1 MKLTKSQL
9 KQIIKEELELVE
21 EREPAWWEDKEFPGG
36 TTDADIEEMR
46 ARMREH
52 WPEDIETLEWQD
64 QVKLIPE
71 LVNKATGGHA
81 TIIRKF
87 YRAQGGGGTTHFDE
101 LVDLHPTSKHPNA
114 PHNRVPYLIKSIK
127 DFAFKKSNNK

>member
-1 MKLTKSQL
+1 MKITKRQL
-9 KQIIKEELELVE
+9 KQIIKEELELAK

-36 TTDADIEEMR
+36 TTDADIEDMR

-87 YRAQGGGGTTHFDE
+87 YRAHQHSFSGVYLFCR
-101 LVDLHPTSKHPNA
+101 KI
-114 PHNRVPYLIKSIK
+114 RVGYRKSYS
-127 DFAFKKSNNK
+127 DHS